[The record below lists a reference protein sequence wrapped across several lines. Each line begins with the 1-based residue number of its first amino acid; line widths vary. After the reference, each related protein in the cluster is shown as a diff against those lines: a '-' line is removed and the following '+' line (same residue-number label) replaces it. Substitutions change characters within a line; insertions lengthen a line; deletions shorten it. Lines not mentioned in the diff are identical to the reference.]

1 MKRSFLSRVLPAF
14 VVLAIIAGTA
24 AAQTPAAPPATP
36 PAALPAQRT
45 PTVEGKPPG
54 PEVRYICPGGTDF
67 SALFSRDSDLA
78 TLLVAGQP
86 EIELP
91 RQPSGSGFAY
101 GDSYYE
107 LRGRGREATLT
118 AAGRSM
124 RCHAAG
130 RPGEPARTY
139 AGPGLTITLL
149 PDGTFRLRQQENAG
163 APPIFDLGQW
173 TQEVDGG
180 VRLVLR
186 GSIVG
191 RRAFRQADGDRL
203 ISDDGTEL
211 KEAAIPEMI
220 DGRYQLEGLYRDAQ
234 DGGLFAECATGR
246 TYPVAPSG
254 AEPDLERAWVEAT
267 PSRDAQLF
275 FQIAGRFIDGGQ
287 IEVEHVVNLKRGAT
301 CPPPAPRGAALRGTE
316 WRAVEVDGERLTLG
330 DGQRRPTLKLDDD
343 GKFKASTGCNNLGG
357 TYALDPDGLR
367 FIAGPV
373 TLMAC
378 PAPADTVERR
388 FIDALGAVKSAQ
400 IAATTLD
407 LKDAGGKLR
416 LRLEARGR

>member
-1 MKRSFLSRVLPAF
+1 MRIGFPTS
-14 VVLAIIAGTA
+14 VVLAAIAGTA
-24 AAQTPAAPPATP
+24 LAQTTAPSFAPRA
-36 PAALPAQRT
+36 
-45 PTVEGKPPG
+45 PTLEGQPPG
-54 PEVRYICPGGTDF
+54 PDVRYVCPGGTDF
-67 SALFSRDSDLA
+67 SAAFSKDGELA
-78 TLLVAGQP
+78 TLTVAGQP
-86 EIELP
+86 EIELQ
-91 RQPSGSGFAY
+91 RQRSGSGFAY

-130 RPGEPARTY
+130 RPGEPPRTY
-139 AGPGLTITLL
+139 AGPGLTFTLL
-149 PDGTFRLRQQENAG
+149 PDGTFRLRQAG
-163 APPIFDLGQW
+163 DGGTPPILDLGQW

-186 GSIVG
+186 GSVVG
-191 RRAFRQADGDRL
+191 RRAFQQADGDRL
-203 ISDDGTEL
+203 IADNGTEL
-211 KEAAIPEMI
+211 KLATTPEKI

-246 TYPVAPSG
+246 TYSVAPGG

-275 FQIAGRFIDGGQ
+275 FQVVGRFTDDGR
-287 IEVEHVVNLKRGAT
+287 IEVESVANLKPNTT
-301 CPPPAPRGAALRGTE
+301 CPPPAPRSAALRGTE
-316 WRAVEVDGERLTLG
+316 WRALEIDGERLTFG
-330 DGQRRPTLKLDDD
+330 DGQRRPTLRLDDD
-343 GKFKASTGCNNLGG
+343 GKFAASTGCNSLAGD
-357 TYALDPDGLR
+357 YALAPNGLR
-367 FIAGPV
+367 FLPGPM

-378 PAPADTVERR
+378 PPPSQAVERR
-388 FIDALGAVKSAQ
+388 FIDALAVVDSAQ

-407 LKDAGGKLR
+407 LKDATGKVR